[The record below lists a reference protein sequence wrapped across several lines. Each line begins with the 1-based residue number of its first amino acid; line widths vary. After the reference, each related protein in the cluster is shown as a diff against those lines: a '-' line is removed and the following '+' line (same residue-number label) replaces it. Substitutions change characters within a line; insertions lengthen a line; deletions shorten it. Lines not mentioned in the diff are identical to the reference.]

1 MERPILIA
9 LSAAVFL
16 VGGGTSSF
24 AQSSSDGY
32 LFHRP
37 DVTLSVRGG
46 YSHADASSDVFDE
59 VTSNLT
65 LDRGDFSG
73 LSVGGDLA
81 VPIASRVDLV
91 LAGGY
96 SRSNH
101 KSEFRDFVDNND
113 LPIEQTTSFERIP
126 ITANLRVNLSAPGR
140 SIGSLAWIPNRVV
153 PYVGAG
159 VGAMRYRFRQQG
171 DFVDFNT
178 NAVFNSTLESSGW
191 AFVGQAMAGVDY
203 NFTSKFGLSLD
214 ARYLRANGELDAAF
228 KGYDRIDLSGLTATV
243 GLSVRL

>member
-1 MERPILIA
+1 MERPILLA
-9 LSAAVFL
+9 LSAAVLL
-16 VGGGTSSF
+16 VGGATSSS
-24 AQSSSDGY
+24 AQSSGDGY

-46 YSHADASSDVFDE
+46 YSRADAKSDVFDE
-59 VTSNLT
+59 VTTNLT

-73 LSVGGDLA
+73 LTLGGDLA
-81 VPIASRVDLV
+81 VSVGNRVDV
-91 LAGGY
+91 VFSGGY

-113 LPIEQTTSFERIP
+113 LPIEQTTTFERMP
-126 ITANLRVNLSAPGR
+126 ITANLRINLSEPGR
-140 SIGSLAWIPNRVV
+140 SVGSLAWIPNRVV

-159 VGAMRYRFRQQG
+159 VGAMRYRFRQKG

-178 NAVFNSTLESSGW
+178 NAVFPSTLESSGW
-191 AFVGQAMAGVDY
+191 AFVAQAMAGVDY
-203 NFTSKFGLSLD
+203 NFTSKLGLSLD
-214 ARYLRANGELDAAF
+214 ARYLHAKGELDSSF